1 MNLATKSSG
10 WEARPVA
17 VEARGLTRK
26 FSGKTILDNI
36 SIAIAEGEFVAL
48 IGRSGSGKSTLLRA
62 FADLDDDAEKDGQLW
77 LPESS
82 SVLFQDSR
90 LLPWENVIRNVQLGL
105 HLPPTE
111 LRQKARKALAD
122 VGLSECEQAWPNT
135 LSGGEMQRAAL
146 ARSLVREP
154 KLLLADEP
162 FGALDALTRIKM
174 QELLQSLVKAHKPT
188 VLLVTHDVDEA
199 LVLADRVLVMEDG
212 RISHERYV
220 DLPYPRRQS
229 DARFEQLRAEL
240 LAALGVS
247 SPTINFTPPEIDP

>member
-1 MNLATKSSG
+1 M
-10 WEARPVA
+10 
-17 VEARGLTRK
+17 TRK

-36 SIAIAEGEFVAL
+36 SIAIAVGEFVAL

-82 SVLFQDSR
+82 SVLFQDAR

-105 HLPPTE
+105 HLSPAE

-122 VGLSECEQAWPNT
+122 VGLSEREQAWPNT

-162 FGALDALTRIKM
+162 FGALDALTKM

-212 RISHERYV
+212 RISHERHV
-220 DLPYPRRQS
+220 DLPSPRRQS

-240 LAALGVS
+240 LAALGVF
-247 SPTINFTPPEIDP
+247 SPNNQLQHAGDRP